1 MKKLTLPV
9 LIAVI
14 ATFLVIGVMWAKEHT
29 VVLESKYGKVEFAHQ
44 KHGSLKCQ
52 ECHHTLKEGEESAK
66 PCSECHKAGADVDAK
81 KAFHTTCRDCHK
93 ETAKGPQKCKEC
105 HQK

>member
-1 MKKLTLPV
+1 MKKLALPI

-29 VVLESKYGKVEFAHQ
+29 VVLENKYGKVEFAHQ
-44 KHGSLKCQ
+44 KHSGLKCQ
-52 ECHHTLKEGEESAK
+52 ECHHTLKEGEESPQ

-81 KAFHTTCRDCHK
+81 TAYHTTCRDCHK
-93 ETAKGPQKCKEC
+93 KMAKGPQKCKEC